1 MSILTEK
8 NGGTVGAKSIAMNPT
23 ADFFGQSELRIITP
37 NFWERILSD
46 EQLRHCNNLEK
57 LLAGCEIIAVLDGA
71 DLLAA

>member
-1 MSILTEK
+1 
-8 NGGTVGAKSIAMNPT
+8 MNPT
-23 ADFFGQSELRIITP
+23 ANSFDQIDFRTTTP

-46 EQLRHCNNLEK
+46 EQLRNCNNLEK

>member
-1 MSILTEK
+1 VAQWVL
-8 NGGTVGAKSIAMNPT
+8 NRLLMNPT

>member
-1 MSILTEK
+1 MAQWVL
-8 NGGTVGAKSIAMNPT
+8 NQLPMNPT

-46 EQLRHCNNLEK
+46 EQLRNCNNLEK

>member
-1 MSILTEK
+1 
-8 NGGTVGAKSIAMNPT
+8 MNPT
-23 ADFFGQSELRIITP
+23 ADFFGQSELRITTP

-46 EQLRHCNNLEK
+46 EQLRNCNNLEK

>member
-1 MSILTEK
+1 
-8 NGGTVGAKSIAMNPT
+8 MNPT
-23 ADFFGQSELRIITP
+23 ANSFDQTNFRTTAP

-46 EQLRHCNNLEK
+46 EQLRNCNNLEK